1 MVRTWNEQQDNSR
14 NKTLLLNDN
23 QQAVQKVARALCVRR
38 VGHVAGKTVD
48 SYETHIAPPVPGR

>member
-23 QQAVQKVARALCVRR
+23 QQAVQKVARALSDDAR
-38 VGHVAGKTVD
+38 VHVAKGCGKTVD
-48 SYETHIAPPVPGR
+48 S